1 MTKQINVLFSYLIH
15 YGVATTTVPRCK
27 RFKEIPVRTI
37 KVIIW
42 IDLDFS
48 LVYPCSQIDT
58 VYAPWIQELH
68 ENNQKKRKHGN
79 WGVRQSIPFLL
90 LIIIIILFFYKYHH
104 WRNPMHDTV
113 PKPTPNCFAV
123 HLYQQ
128 VFTPASSER
137 ASEGYKS
144 MICTSP
150 SVYLCDVFSRSG
162 SFSISA
168 LWFMLILAISPPSLP
183 SEPV

>member
-1 MTKQINVLFSYLIH
+1 MN
-15 YGVATTTVPRCK
+15 
-27 RFKEIPVRTI
+27 RFGFF
-37 KVIIW
+37 
-42 IDLDFS
+42 FS
-48 LVYPCSQIDT
+48 LPMFTNRYCICTLST
-58 VYAPWIQELH
+58 RTAWKES
-68 ENNQKKRKHGN
+68 EKRKHGN
-79 WGVRQSIPFLL
+79 WGVRQSVPFLL
-90 LIIIIILFFYKYHH
+90 LIIVIIILFFFKYHH